1 MKEIALITGA
11 SSGIG
16 RDMAMELASRSWD
29 IVIIARRE
37 MQLLA
42 LQKEIEAKYQ
52 TKVYVWPMD
61 VTIDSNLEDLQTKIK
76 DNNMFVSVL
85 INNAG
90 FGSSGYFHTLDID
103 RELNMIDLNIKALV
117 KLCHVFSKN
126 MVENKRGN
134 ILNVGSVAAF
144 QPGPGMN
151 TYFASKAFVLHFSE
165 GLNEELSKFGVKCS
179 CLCPG
184 TTKTEFFDVAQAMDL
199 EASPIPSMS
208 SAVVAKIAIEGM
220 EQSRVVVIPGLF
232 NQLMVFSIRFTP
244 RWIVRKLVKFL
255 LLRRANIK

>member
-1 MKEIALITGA
+1 MKELALITGA

-16 RDMAMELASRSWD
+16 YDMAIELASRSWD
-29 IVIIARRE
+29 IIVVARRE
-37 MQLLA
+37 DQLNQL
-42 LQKEIEAKYQ
+42 KSEIESKFQ

-61 VTIDSNLEDLQTKIK
+61 VTIDSNIDELQAKIK
-76 DNNMFVSVL
+76 KNKMFVSVL

-90 FGSSGYFHTLDID
+90 FGSSGYFHTLDMD
-103 RELNMIDLNIKALV
+103 REINMIDLNIKALV
-117 KLCHVFSKN
+117 KLCHIFSQK

-144 QPGPGMN
+144 QPGPGMS

-199 EASPIPSMS
+199 EASPIPSMKS
-208 SAVVAKIAIEGM
+208 SDVAKIAIEGI
-220 EQSRVVVIPGLF
+220 EQKRVVIIPGLF
-232 NQLMVFSIRFTP
+232 NQLMAFSIRLIP
-244 RWIVRKLVKFL
+244 RWIVRKFVKFL
-255 LLRRANIK
+255 LLRRANIE